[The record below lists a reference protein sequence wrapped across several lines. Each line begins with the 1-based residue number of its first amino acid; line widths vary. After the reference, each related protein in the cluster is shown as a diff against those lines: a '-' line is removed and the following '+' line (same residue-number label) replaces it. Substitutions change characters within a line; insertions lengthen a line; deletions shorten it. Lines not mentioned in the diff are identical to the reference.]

1 MATALVDEIDAR
13 ILSALETDGRLS
25 MRQLAEEVH
34 ISRANAYARVERL
47 TDSGVIA
54 GFSAVVD
61 PIKRGF
67 GTSAYV
73 TMNVRQTDWRDIH
86 ARLRELSGIEHIALV
101 GGDFDVVLL
110 VRAQDNADLRRLVLD
125 DVQAIPGVL
134 NTRTLLIF
142 EESLPQQG

>member
-13 ILSALETDGRLS
+13 ILSALEIDGRLS

-54 GFSAVVD
+54 GFSVVVD

-86 ARLRELSGIEHIALV
+86 ARLRELAGIEHIALV

-110 VRAQDNADLRRLVLD
+110 LRAQDNADLRRLVLD
-125 DVQAIPGVL
+125 DIQGIPGVL